1 MRPNVLSFLVKPTS
15 YACNIECDYCF
26 YKRVESMYGGDKPFM
41 KIATAEA
48 FIQKAL
54 SMGIGLN
61 TFCWQGGEPTLLGIE
76 FYKQVVEFQKKY
88 CLEGQIIENSIQ
100 TNGILI
106 NEKWCRFLK
115 ENNFLVGISLDGPAE
130 IHNTY
135 RKFSNGRGTFDKVM
149 KAIRLM
155 EKRGVDFNILT
166 LLTDVNIKSPE
177 ILYRFFRKNK
187 FNFLQ
192 FINCFEYDKNSTGL
206 SNYSVRGDAV
216 GEFYVKLFDL
226 WIKDGFPHVS
236 IRLFEDMLIYLID
249 GVHVSCCWMD
259 QCGAYT
265 VVEYNG
271 DCYPCDFFVYPQWK
285 LGNIL
290 ENKLETILEN
300 PLRKQFSNMKSQ
312 IAEECKA
319 CELAGFCNGDCTKFR
334 DDGRK
339 SFSGISEY
347 CSSWKAI
354 NEKIQPH
361 VPRIRQKAMEVRN
374 APQQKQ
380 DDKIG
385 RNQPCP
391 CGSGKKYKYC
401 CG

>member
-1 MRPNVLSFLVKPTS
+1 LGAGV
-15 YACNIECDYCF
+15 
-26 YKRVESMYGGDKPFM
+26 
-41 KIATAEA
+41 
-48 FIQKAL
+48 
-54 SMGIGLN
+54 N

-76 FYKQVVEFQKKY
+76 FYKQVVAFQKKY
-88 CLEGQIIENSIQ
+88 RLEGQIIENSIQ

-106 NEKWCRFLK
+106 DKKWCQFLK

-149 KAIRLM
+149 RAIRLM
-155 EKRGVDFNILT
+155 EKVGVEFNILT
-166 LLTDVNIKSPE
+166 LLTDANIEHPE
-177 ILYRFFRKNK
+177 KLYQFFRKNR

-192 FINCFEYDKNSTGL
+192 FINCFEHQKGSIGL
-206 SNYSVRGDAV
+206 SDYSVHGDRV
-216 GEFYVKLFDL
+216 GEFYLKLFDR
-226 WIKDGFPHVS
+226 WIIDGFPNVS

-259 QCGAYT
+259 QCNAYI

-290 ENKLETILEN
+290 QNDLEKILN
-300 PLRKQFSNMKSQ
+300 HPLRGKFANIKSQ
-312 IAEECKA
+312 MPEQCKA
-319 CELAGFCNGDCTKFR
+319 CDLVGFCNGDCTKFR

-339 SFSGISEY
+339 LFSSVSEY
-347 CSSWKAI
+347 CNSWKMLY
-354 NEKIQPH
+354 EKMQPH
-361 VPRIRQKAMEVRN
+361 VPRIRKKAMEVRN
-374 APQQKQ
+374 AMRQKQ
-380 DDKIG
+380 KNKVG